1 MDFKDLSLI
10 KIRELIL
17 TRRCKIYDIVLFYK
31 ERYEANKDI
40 NGYIEFFD
48 DALELA
54 KKYDE
59 LLNRGEGQDLP
70 LIGMPI
76 AVKDNI
82 SIKNRGLTC
91 SSEILQGY
99 VSPYDATVIE
109 RLKDHGAIMIG
120 RTNMDEFAMGSSCE
134 FSYYGVTLNPLN
146 KEYVVG
152 GSSGGSGAV
161 VAASQAPFALGS
173 DTGGSVRLPA
183 SFSGLIGFKP
193 SYGGLSR
200 YGLAAYA
207 SSLDQIGFFANSIDD
222 VALILKYTCGI
233 DKMDATSIDL
243 IQEPYPL
250 SSKSLSGAK
259 LAVIKEFSED
269 LMEPE
274 VACEFSKFKSELLKR
289 GVEIHEV
296 SIETINFVLSLYY
309 SVSPV
314 EAASNLARYTC
325 IHYGKRLNDELSLND
340 FYYKHRSLFLREEVK
355 RRIVL
360 GNYLL
365 SEGYDLQYY
374 AKACKI
380 IENVL
385 IPKFNEILNDYS
397 YIITPTSLV
406 KPFKIG
412 ENFDNPIKM
421 YYSDLC
427 TVFANLIG
435 VPALSIPFI
444 QTDKGLPIGMQIVGR
459 FKRDFELL
467 NFAKNIIEELGL
479 NGI

>member
-1 MDFKDLSLI
+1 MDLRGLSLI
-10 KIRELIL
+10 KLRELIL
-17 TRRCKIYDIVLFYK
+17 TRSCKIYDIILFYK
-31 ERYEANKDI
+31 ERYEVNKDI

-54 KKYDE
+54 KEYDE
-59 LLNRGEGQDLP
+59 LLGKGKEQNLP

-82 SIKNRGLTC
+82 SIKNKSLTC
-91 SSEILQGY
+91 ASELLQGY
-99 VSPYDATVIE
+99 VSPYDATVIK
-109 RLKDHGAIMIG
+109 RLKDNGAILIG

-134 FSYYGVTLNPLN
+134 FSYYGATLNPLN

-161 VAASQAPFALGS
+161 VAGNQAPFALGS

-200 YGLAAYA
+200 YGLASYV

-233 DKMDATSIDL
+233 DRMDSTSVDI

-250 SSKSLSGAK
+250 LSKPLSGIK
-259 LAVIKEFSED
+259 VAVIKELSED
-269 LMEPE
+269 LMERE
-274 VACEFSKFKSELLKR
+274 VACNFSRFKSELLSR

-296 SIETINFVLSLYY
+296 SIEAVNFVLSLYY

-325 IHYGKRLNDELSLND
+325 LHYGKRLNDELSLND
-340 FYYKHRSLFLREEVK
+340 FYCKHRSLFLREEVK

-360 GNYLL
+360 GNYLC

-385 IPKFNEILNDYS
+385 IPKFNEIFSSCS
-397 YIITPTSLV
+397 YIITPTSFV

-412 ENFDNPIKM
+412 ENFDDPIKM

-427 TVFANLIG
+427 TVIANLIG
-435 VPALSIPFI
+435 VPALSIPFAK
-444 QTDKGLPIGMQIVGR
+444 DDRGLPIGMQIIGQ

-467 NFAKNIIEELGL
+467 NFVKNVIEELGV